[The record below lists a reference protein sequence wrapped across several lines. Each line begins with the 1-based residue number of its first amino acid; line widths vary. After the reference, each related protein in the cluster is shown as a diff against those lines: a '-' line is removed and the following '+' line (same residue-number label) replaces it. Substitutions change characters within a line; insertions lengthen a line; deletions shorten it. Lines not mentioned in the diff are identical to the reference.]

1 MSSRIVQETKEGV
14 ILTVHIQPNASRTKV
29 AGLHGAALKIRVAAP
44 PVDGA
49 ANAELIRFL
58 ARELSIPQ
66 RSVRIQSGANGR
78 LKRVLIK
85 ALPAARVAAHFNV
98 GNQKGTATG

>member
-1 MSSRIVQETKEGV
+1 VKPAAVQDAKDGT
-14 ILTVHIQPNASRTKV
+14 ILTVHIQPNASRTEV
-29 AGLHGAALKIRVAAP
+29 AGLHGEALKIRVAAP

-66 RSVRIQSGANGR
+66 RSLFIQSGASGR
-78 LKRVLIK
+78 AKRVLLK
-85 ALPAARVAAHFNV
+85 TLSAAQVMAHFNV
-98 GNQKGTATG
+98 RR

>member
-1 MSSRIVQETKEGV
+1 MTPRIVQETREGI
-14 ILTVHIQPNASRTKV
+14 ILTVHIQPNASRTEV
-29 AGLHGAALKIRVAAP
+29 AGLYGAALKIRVAAP

-66 RSVRIQSGANGR
+66 RSVHIQSGANGR
-78 LKRVLIK
+78 RKRVLMK
-85 ALPAARVAAHFNV
+85 ALSAARVTAHFNV
-98 GNQKGTATG
+98 RN